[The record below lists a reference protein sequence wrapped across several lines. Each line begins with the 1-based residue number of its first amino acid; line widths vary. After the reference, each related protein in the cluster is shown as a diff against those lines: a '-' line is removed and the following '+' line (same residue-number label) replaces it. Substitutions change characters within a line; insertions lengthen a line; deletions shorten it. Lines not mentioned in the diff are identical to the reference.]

1 MIRIKDIVD
10 ALTEFAPV
18 SWQESYDN
26 SGLQVGHP
34 DRPASGALLTVDVN
48 EEVVSE
54 AVFRNVNL
62 IVAHHPLIFKGL
74 RHLCSATPTERA
86 VELAIRHGIAICACH
101 TNMDKAP
108 HGVSYKMAEK
118 LGLKDITTLL
128 PEEQPTV
135 GLGVMGTMPE
145 ACEPAAFAELLKKTF
160 VTPVLRC
167 TAPPENPVRRIAL
180 CGGAGSEAWQTAAE
194 LGCDALVTADVKYHG
209 FMEAAPSIWLID
221 IGHYESE
228 QFTKEIFYSII
239 TEKFPNFAV
248 HFSEVNTN
256 PINYL

>member
-1 MIRIKDIVD
+1 MVLIKDIVE
-10 ALTEFAPV
+10 ALTAFAPV

-26 SGLQVGHP
+26 CGLQVGRP

-48 EEVVSE
+48 EEVVAE
-54 AVFRNVNL
+54 AIFRNVNL
-62 IVAHHPLIFKGL
+62 IVSHHPLIFKGL

-86 VELAIRHGIAICACH
+86 VELAIRHDIAICACH

-118 LGLKDITTLL
+118 LGLQDITTLL

-145 ACEPAAFAELLKKTF
+145 ACEPSAFAALLKKTF
-160 VTPVLRC
+160 SVPTVRC
-167 TAPPENPVRRIAL
+167 TAPPETPVRRVAL
-180 CGGAGSEAWQTAAE
+180 CGGAGGDAWRTAAE
-194 LGCDALVTADVKYHG
+194 LGCDAYVSADVKYHV
-209 FMEAAPSIWLID
+209 FMDAAPSIWLID

-228 QFTKEIFYSII
+228 QFTKEIFYAII